1 MAAYHFRSMERS
13 TGAVQSLRW
22 LHGRNVNRE
31 ELLDAQALIVW
42 LIAQPPF
49 IQVGASLIFFLFAAP
64 AVLTIVALATE
75 RVERLIARAIHPW
88 IPRPSL
94 TNVVGH
100 VGRQGAEK
108 VNRQSAQ
115 VGSHIRS

>member
-1 MAAYHFRSMERS
+1 MERS
-13 TGAVQSLRW
+13 TGTVQSLRW
-22 LHGRNVNRE
+22 LRGRNVNRE